1 MDIKIRTSFISVDG
15 KNILLLVVSDNGK
28 GYSDK
33 MIAAVNQPLCAPVIS
48 KEHIGIDNLRSRLW
62 LLYGEKAKVI
72 LYNGV
77 SGGAVAEVYIE
88 QECADTKNS
97 EEGRRG

>member
-1 MDIKIRTSFISVDG
+1 
-15 KNILLLVVSDNGK
+15 
-28 GYSDK
+28 